1 MLGASYFAVEAKVK
15 SDLLEHRVAWYQ
27 PVEYETVTIAK
38 YIISSQTMYTMLAL
52 MGPIV
57 VYGSNMLF

>member
-1 MLGASYFAVEAKVK
+1 MLGASYYAVEAKVK
-15 SDLLEHRVAWYQ
+15 SDLLEHRAAWYQ
-27 PVEYETVTIAK
+27 PVEIEKVTIAK
-38 YIISSQTMYTMLAL
+38 YIISSQTMYTMLVF